1 MRIKQTIIYSNFSKI
16 KKQKNAPN
24 LFIRKLWR
32 CLGEFKNISCG
43 VFRAER
49 VNVCLVMESGRFLH
63 VLMGNEDVIHKAR
76 IGP

>member
-1 MRIKQTIIYSNFSKI
+1 M
-16 KKQKNAPN
+16 
-24 LFIRKLWR
+24 
-32 CLGEFKNISCG
+32 SCG